1 MYRYLKYEGHWEE
14 GVKEGHGVLYFVNED
29 SITGTFEH
37 GQPHGIIKVIFN
49 KKKRVRW
56 ANYVRGTRVSWV
68 DQGSALEKAQASIK
82 GLHTATLVKQNNV
95 EQILL

>member
-49 KKKRVRW
+49 KKKKL
-56 ANYVRGTRVSWV
+56 A
-68 DQGSALEKAQASIK
+68 IK
-82 GLHTATLVKQNNV
+82 YCGLDITVTTV
-95 EQILL
+95 